1 MFALPQH
8 GIRRLSGLSLA
19 LLLAGCAE
27 EDPPGDVVVPNP
39 EGSEASYTL
48 YSGRYTE
55 EAHLLDLDG
64 EVVHSWTYPQD
75 ETWCYAELMA
85 EGRLAVIIKE
95 EEGQV
100 PGEFFELDRDSNLER
115 RIVIPAHHD
124 FVRLDDGNTILLCR
138 EYLLNETVYPEECQ
152 SDYIAQVTP
161 DDEVRWEWHA
171 DEHAQELAALV
182 PMDLPSSERD
192 WAHTNTVERLPDTP
206 LGQADSRF
214 REGNL
219 LFAMYYPDLIGIIDV
234 DTLEVV
240 WAWGPGEIDGPH
252 MPTMLDNGHILI
264 YDNGPSRGYSRV
276 VELDPATGELVW
288 IYQADPP
295 EDFYSSS
302 RGSAQRL
309 PGGNTFIAES
319 NEGRL
324 FEVTPDGEIVWEWLT
339 ADVRE
344 NGDVMP
350 IYRAMRYTEEF
361 VESWL

>member
-1 MFALPQH
+1 M
-8 GIRRLSGLSLA
+8 
-19 LLLAGCAE
+19 LAGCVEKA
-27 EDPPGDVVVPNP
+27 PPGDIVVPSP
-39 EGSEASYTL
+39 DGAAASYTL

-64 EVVHSWTYPQD
+64 EIVHSWAYPQG
-75 ETWCYAELMA
+75 ESWCYAELMD
-85 EGRLAVIIKE
+85 GGNLAVIIKE
-95 EEGQV
+95 LEDEF
-100 PGEFFELDRDSNLER
+100 PGEFFELDKNSTLLR
-115 RIVIPAHHD
+115 RIDMPAHHD

-138 EYLLNETVYPEECQ
+138 EYLLNEAVYPEECM
-152 SDYIAQVTP
+152 SDYIAEVTP
-161 DDEVRWEWHA
+161 GGDVLWEWHA
-171 DEHAQELAALV
+171 DEHAGELAALV
-182 PMDLPSSERD
+182 PMTLPSSERD

-206 LGQADSRF
+206 LGQADPRF

-219 LFAMYYPDLIGIIDV
+219 LFAMYYPDLIGIIDI

-252 MPTMLDNGHILI
+252 MPTMLDSGNILI

-276 VELDPATGELVW
+276 VELDPVTEELVW

-309 PGGNTFIAES
+309 ADGNTFIAES

-324 FEVTPDGEIVWEWLT
+324 FEVTPDGEIVWEWQT
-339 ADVRE
+339 ADERE

-350 IYRAMRYTEEF
+350 IYRAMRYTKEF
-361 VESWL
+361 VEPWL